1 MLFFLHLFWEDAHH
15 FPTLSHSQGHCLPK
29 LPLPLL
35 DHHFLICSKILC
47 FFEDAFATRL
57 HQLVFLFWAI
67 VVPQSLYFTLHLLVF
82 VPPFLPLFFF
92 QFPCLFIFFLNHIFD
107 TFFFLSS
114 EIQMFSSL
122 AIISLSFQL
131 IHHIFS
137 LIRTCNY
144 MGRIL
149 HSPFSSESMDHNSN
163 LSLVSL
169 LNSCAPLSVMSAW
182 YIPNCGWLWA
192 FSAVAPELL
201 SSVGEKYRVRQ
212 INGSINTGPSPHL
225 SSQHYPANL
234 CHSLNNSL
242 LHSPWEYTS
251 PGASLASPS
260 LCPPSPSYKT
270 VLPKLSQPHY
280 PA

>member
-29 LPLPLL
+29 LPLPHL

-47 FFEDAFATRL
+47 FFEDAFATQL

-67 VVPQSLYFTLHLLVF
+67 IVPQSLYFTLHLLVF

-92 QFPCLFIFFLNHIFD
+92 QFPCLFIFF
-107 TFFFLSS
+107 FFFHLFFKSHLWYLFLSVFWNS
-114 EIQMFSSL
+114 DVFLSGHNFLIFPAYPPHLQPYKDLQLYGMHS
-122 AIISLSFQL
+122 SLSFL
-131 IHHIFS
+131 F
-137 LIRTCNY
+137 T
-144 MGRIL
+144 
-149 HSPFSSESMDHNSN
+149 SESMDHNSN

-182 YIPNCGWLWA
+182 CIPNCGWLWA

-212 INGSINTGPSPHL
+212 INVSINTGPSPHL

-242 LHSPWEYTS
+242 LHSPWQYTS

-260 LCPPSPSYKT
+260 LCPPEP
-270 VLPKLSQPHY
+270 LI
-280 PA
+280 